1 MPFISRTSRRVVCVA
16 LATFLAACATPPTR
30 EMDEAQSTIDAARAA
45 GAEQYVPAAY
55 AAAVTALG
63 EAKRAVEDGDFR
75 LALSHAL
82 EAREEA
88 QDAAKQAASQK
99 AVVRREVEHTL
110 DAVAADIEELD
121 RRLAAARD
129 ARIPARQMAQ
139 NRMTRRAVETT
150 VQEARTALAHDDYV
164 TARESA
170 KGLSE
175 RVREAIGEIDAAV
188 AARSPR

>member
-1 MPFISRTSRRVVCVA
+1 
-16 LATFLAACATPPTR
+16 
-30 EMDEAQSTIDAARAA
+30 MDEAQSAIDAARAA

-55 AAAVTALG
+55 AAAVAALG
-63 EAKRAVEDGDFR
+63 EAKRAVEDRDYR

-88 QDAAKQAASQK
+88 QDAAEQAASQK
-99 AVVRREVEHTL
+99 VVVRREVEHTL

-121 RRLAAARD
+121 RRLAAARA
-129 ARIPARQMAQ
+129 ARIPAPQMAQ
-139 NRMTRRAVETT
+139 SHMTRSAVETA
-150 VQEARTALAHDDYV
+150 VQEARAALAQDDNV

-175 RVREAIGEIDAAV
+175 RVREAIGEIDAAL
-188 AARSPR
+188 AGRSPR

>member
-1 MPFISRTSRRVVCVA
+1 
-16 LATFLAACATPPTR
+16 
-30 EMDEAQSTIDAARAA
+30 MDEAQGAIDAARAA
-45 GAEQYVPAAY
+45 EAEQYAPAAY
-55 AAAVTALG
+55 AAAVTTLG
-63 EAKRAVEDGDFR
+63 EAKRAVEDGDYR

-88 QDAAKQAASQK
+88 QDAAEQAASQK

-121 RRLAAARD
+121 RRLAASQA
-129 ARIPARQMAQ
+129 ARIPARQIAQ
-139 NRMTRRAVETT
+139 SRMTRSAVETAL
-150 VQEARTALAHDDYV
+150 QEARAALAQDDYV

-170 KGLSE
+170 QGLSE
-175 RVREAIGEIDAAV
+175 RVREAIGEIDAAL